1 MRHRGTS
8 RQQAWRTPG
17 LLVGGALAATALL
30 IAPATI
36 ARPPGP
42 ATFCEAYPEAPDCA
56 AGEVACTTTDG
67 QRKTLR
73 SGEQLAYENG
83 TWAKTR
89 LTTQEAAAR
98 RQKSILLNG
107 FSAPMETLPVL
118 ERELGISTPVS
129 AR

>member
-1 MRHRGTS
+1 
-8 RQQAWRTPG
+8 
-17 LLVGGALAATALL
+17 
-30 IAPATI
+30 
-36 ARPPGP
+36 
-42 ATFCEAYPEAPDCA
+42 
-56 AGEVACTTTDG
+56 VACTTTDG

-73 SGEQLAYENG
+73 SGEQLTYENG

-89 LTTQEAAAR
+89 LTTQEATVR

-107 FSAPMETLPVL
+107 FSARMETLPVL